1 MLKIFS
7 KKEKQISPVS
17 SSVRGGWFPW
27 RVLEPFTGAWQRNI
41 EWKRESVLSHPAIF
55 SCITLISGDIS
66 KLRLKTMAVDSDGIL
81 TPIDR
86 PEYKFL
92 NRPNPYQNRIQFFEN
107 WVLSKLIRGNTYVL
121 KGRDRD
127 GRVNRLYILHPD
139 LVTPLVSESGD
150 VFYQLGGDNLNDI
163 DQLGITVPASEIIHD
178 RFNCF
183 FHPLV
188 GLSPIFACGLV
199 AFGGIKMLENSAKL
213 FANGA
218 RPTGILT
225 APGAISNETAE
236 LLKEQWEKN
245 YGGENY
251 GRTAV
256 LGDDLK
262 YTPLTVTAV
271 ESQMIE
277 QLKMGAEMICACFHV
292 PPYKVMGNAP
302 THNNAEI
309 LQQQYYDQCLQ
320 ILIESIEE
328 CMDQD
333 LDLPDNLMLQFDLDG
348 LLRMDTKTQVET
360 LGAGVNK
367 AIFSPNEA
375 RKKINLKPV
384 EGGDVPFLQ
393 QQNWPI
399 DMLADRTIDE
409 LNGSQPVQDVAPVDD
424 TEKQFMAFSIGLKKE
439 LKGVKYDA

>member
-1 MLKIFS
+1 MFNFFN
-7 KKEKQISPVS
+7 KKEKQLTTPQPVG
-17 SSVRGGWFPW
+17 RGGWFPW
-27 RVLEPFTGAWQRNI
+27 RVLEANTGFWQRNI

-81 TPIDR
+81 TPVDR

-236 LLKEQWEKN
+236 RLKAHWEKN

-251 GRTAV
+251 GKTAV

-277 QLKMGAEMICACFHV
+277 QLKMGSEMICSCFHV
-292 PPYKVMGNAP
+292 PPYKVMGSAP

-328 CMDQD
+328 CMDQG
-333 LDLPDNLMLQFDLDG
+333 LDVPDGMQMQFDLDG
-348 LLRMDTKTQVET
+348 LLRMDSKTQMET
-360 LGAGVNK
+360 LSMGVK
-367 AIFSPNEA
+367 GGIDTPNEA
-375 RKKINLKPV
+375 RKKRNKKPLV
-384 EGGDVPFLQ
+384 GGDTVYLQ
-393 QQNWPI
+393 HQDYPI
-399 DMLADRTIDE
+399 EQVFMRND
-409 LNGSQPVQDVAPVDD
+409 LNEKETPQDD
-424 TEKQFMAFSIGLKKE
+424 TEKHIMALSLGLKKH
-439 LKGVKYDA
+439 LKGIKYDD

>member
-1 MLKIFS
+1 MKLPW
-7 KKEKQISPVS
+7 KKKQLESVNS
-17 SSVRGGWFPW
+17 SRAGWFSW
-27 RVLEPFTGAWQRNI
+27 TINEPFTGAWQKNI
-41 EWKRESVLSHPAIF
+41 KWTRESVLSHPAIF
-55 SCITLISGDIS
+55 SCITLISGDVS
-66 KLRLKTMAVDSDGIL
+66 KMRLQTVAIDSDGIK
-81 TPIDR
+81 TPVVIDKF
-86 PEYKFL
+86 KFL
-92 NRPNPYQNRIQFFEN
+92 SKPNNYQNRIQFFESWMN
-107 WVLSKLIRGNTYVL
+107 SKLIRGNTYVL
-121 KGRDRD
+121 KGRDRNGD
-127 GRVNRLYILHPD
+127 VNSLYILHPD
-139 LVTPLVSESGD
+139 LVTPMVSESGD
-150 VFYQLGGDNLNDI
+150 VFYQLGGDNLNNI
-163 DQLGITVPASEIIHD
+163 NQSGVTVPASEIIHD

-225 APGAISNETAE
+225 APGAITNETAE
-236 LLKEQWEKN
+236 RLKLHWEKN

-251 GRTAV
+251 GKTAV

-277 QLKMGAEMICACFHV
+277 QMKMGAEMICACFHV

-320 ILIESIEE
+320 NHIESIEE
-328 CMDQD
+328 CLDQD
-333 LDLPDNLMLQFDLDG
+333 LDLPMNVRIQFNLDG

-367 AIFSPNEA
+367 AIYAPNEA
-375 RKKINLKPV
+375 RKKMNMKPV

-399 DMLADRTIDE
+399 NMLAGRSIEE
-409 LNGSQPVQDVAPVDD
+409 LNGTQPDAPGPVPVDD
-424 TEKQFMAFSIGLKKE
+424 TEKQFMGIALMLKKE
-439 LKGVKYDA
+439 LKGAKYDA

>member
-1 MLKIFS
+1 MRLFN
-7 KKEKQISPVS
+7 KKEKQLAPSQPVD
-17 SSVRGGWFPW
+17 RGGWFPW
-27 RVLEPFTGAWQRNI
+27 KILEPFTGAWQKNI
-41 EWKRESVLSHPAIF
+41 EWKRSSVLSHPAIF
-55 SCITLISGDIS
+55 SCITLISSDVS
-66 KLRLKTMAVDSDGIL
+66 KLRLQTVATDSDGIK
-81 TPIDR
+81 TPVNLRD
-86 PEYKFL
+86 YNFL
-92 NRPNPYQNRIQFFEN
+92 SKPNNYQHRIQFFEAWMN
-107 WVLSKLIRGNTYVL
+107 SKLIRGNTYVL
-121 KGRDRD
+121 KGRDSQ
-127 GRVNRLYILHPD
+127 GNVNRLYILHPD

-150 VFYQLGGDNLNDI
+150 VFYQLSGDNLNNI
-163 DQLGITVPASEIIHD
+163 GSSGVTVPASEIIHD

-218 RPTGILT
+218 RPSGILT
-225 APGAISNETAE
+225 APGAVSDATAKM
-236 LLKEQWEKN
+236 LKESWESN

-251 GRTAV
+251 GKTAV

-292 PPYKVMGNAP
+292 PPYKVLGNAP

-320 ILIESIEE
+320 NHIENIEE
-328 CMDQD
+328 CLDQN
-333 LDLPDNLMLQFDLDG
+333 LDFPSNVNAQFNLDG
-348 LLRMDTKTQVET
+348 LLRMDTKTQIET
-360 LGAGVNK
+360 LGSGVNK
-367 AIFSPNEA
+367 AIYAPNEA
-375 RKKINLKPV
+375 RKKVNLKPV
-384 EGGDVPFLQ
+384 VGGDIPFLQ

-399 DMLADRTIDE
+399 NMLADRTPEE
-409 LNGSQPVQDVAPVDD
+409 LNGTQVIAAPESDED
-424 TEKQFMAFSIGLKKE
+424 TEKQFMSVALMLKKE